1 MVLSPAQ
8 YAPTAVSSIQAAERG
23 PVTNGLVVR
32 SAVAPQQ
39 AVSFTGLVHIQD
51 LGDQPLKNDAW
62 AGTKGQSRRLE
73 GIQVD
78 IPAEWRDRLG
88 LQYMAH
94 LQGIGDTQWVSS
106 GTFLGTRG
114 QSRRVEGLAFRLTGP
129 DAANYDVYYKVHLEG
144 IGDTGVFADGQFAGT
159 RGQSRR
165 LEAVIIS
172 IVPKGT
178 DPFPVD
184 PTAPRDL
191 RGKWAGPLEGLLRD
205 NTPATFRDKVQCNK
219 FEYDPVNDR
228 VNFSTEVVWTKKIKI
243 FGTTITL
250 FTITCTAEGFVNL
263 RSPTPFTFRVGNGDV
278 RLNIPGVGSFDTF
291 QVQQAITSW
300 FAVNAAAIRNS

>member
-1 MVLSPAQ
+1 MLSSVPVAVAHAAPLATNVVLSPAQ
-8 YAPTAVSSIQAAERG
+8 YAPAPVSSIQAAERG
-23 PVTNGLVVR
+23 PVNNGLVVR

-39 AVSFTGLVHIQD
+39 AVAFTGLVHIQD
-51 LGDQPLKNDAW
+51 LGGRPLRNDAW

-114 QSRRVEGLAFRLTGP
+114 QSQRVEGLAFRLTGP
-129 DAANYDVYYKVHLEG
+129 DAANYDVCYKVHLKS
-144 IGDTGVFADGQFAGT
+144 IGDTGVFANGQFAGT

-172 IVPKGT
+172 IVPK
-178 DPFPVD
+178 
-184 PTAPRDL
+184 
-191 RGKWAGPLEGLLRD
+191 
-205 NTPATFRDKVQCNK
+205 
-219 FEYDPVNDR
+219 
-228 VNFSTEVVWTKKIKI
+228 
-243 FGTTITL
+243 
-250 FTITCTAEGFVNL
+250 
-263 RSPTPFTFRVGNGDV
+263 SPTPYN
-278 RLNIPGVGSFDTF
+278 
-291 QVQQAITSW
+291 QAILAYAQAHLGQTVPDGKC
-300 FAVNAAAIRNS
+300 ADLVNAAVLAASTGRASSPSRTTTGAPW